1 MVSVKRVNWPRF
13 SLRCTRLEWS
23 LLCRSKSFSSSS
35 SRKFQLLLKDSKNNS
50 RGWILPLQCWPLIQS
65 WPIGLQENNN
75 ISRKLVLGQSVAH
88 KKNNKLLEAQNLD
101 IFKKAK
107 CFSRLKPDNVFL
119 FKTLHIPLTQAV
131 ILSSTSNFFANAG
144 LNPGFVSLANG
155 V

>member
-23 LLCRSKSFSSSS
+23 LLCSSKSFSSSS
-35 SRKFQLLLKDSKNNS
+35 SRKFQLLLKDSKNNL
-50 RGWILPLQCWPLIQS
+50 RGWILPLQCWPLRQS

-75 ISRKLVLGQSVAH
+75 ISRKLVVGQSVAH

-107 CFSRLKPDNVFL
+107 CFTRLKPDNVFL
-119 FKTLHIPLTQAV
+119 FKTLHTPLTQAV

>member
-23 LLCRSKSFSSSS
+23 LLCSSKSFSSTS
-35 SRKFQLLLKDSKNNS
+35 SRKFQLLLKDSKIIREDEFYLYS
-50 RGWILPLQCWPLIQS
+50 V
-65 WPIGLQENNN
+65 GLQENNN
-75 ISRKLVLGQSVAH
+75 VSRKLVVGQSAAR

-107 CFSRLKPDNVFL
+107 CFTRLKLDNVFL

-144 LNPGFVSLANG
+144 LNPGFISLANG